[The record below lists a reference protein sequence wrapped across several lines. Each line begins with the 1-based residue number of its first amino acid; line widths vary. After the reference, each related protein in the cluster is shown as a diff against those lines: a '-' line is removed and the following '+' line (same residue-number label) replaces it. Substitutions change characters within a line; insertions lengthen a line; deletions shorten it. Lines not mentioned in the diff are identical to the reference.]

1 VGKPQSALVELIE
14 KYPPADPVLDIG
26 CGSGDLAIFLAE
38 RGRQVIGV
46 DIVEGAIRQAREK
59 AGDLPKKVRRNLT
72 FREADLFGP
81 TSPSGPYAAVVDSG
95 FYHLFDEGEV
105 EPFLDRL
112 SELLAP
118 AGHYYLLAFASTFDI
133 SNVPRAVSEAELRS
147 NFSLERGWAIEEI
160 ADAQFESSFA
170 PVPAIRAC
178 LRRVAGGW
186 ESD

>member
-1 VGKPQSALVELIE
+1 MVYRDRAPWDVGKPQSALVELIE

-118 AGHYYLLAFASTFDI
+118 AGRPQPVRRQPVYR
-133 SNVPRAVSEAELRS
+133 RARAGGSV
-147 NFSLERGWAIEEI
+147 
-160 ADAQFESSFA
+160 
-170 PVPAIRAC
+170 VPAAGAGHRAR
-178 LRRVAGGW
+178 LAR
-186 ESD
+186 